1 MKTLKI
7 FLFAFATLLISCGD
21 KALIVTEDVKP
32 TLPAQP
38 YDYDNLALPVGTA
51 PAGSTFNQFEFINGV
66 PVVITKKTEITPW
79 GATLEWMQKK
89 ECVLEQK

>member
-1 MKTLKI
+1 MKTLKF

-38 YDYDNLALPVGTA
+38 YDYDNYLSGLHLQDLL
-51 PAGSTFNQFEFINGV
+51 SINSN
-66 PVVITKKTEITPW
+66 
-79 GATLEWMQKK
+79 L
-89 ECVLEQK
+89 